1 MASAL
6 VLLYSDGTSPRARM
20 EDEKNRTLT
29 VVLGGA
35 CFSLLA
41 SLLVK
46 PLGLGG
52 EVDAAAE
59 VRAIAERSTSDRSES
74 KLRCVEYVR

>member
-1 MASAL
+1 MRDL
-6 VLLYSDGTSPRARM
+6 IKVCLGIDGVSSPTLRWKITEQKR
-20 EDEKNRTLT
+20 KTTRTLT

-35 CFSLLA
+35 CFSLSD

-52 EVDAAAE
+52 EVEAAAD
-59 VRAIAERSTSDRSES
+59 VRAIAERSTSG
-74 KLRCVEYVR
+74 